1 MNDLVGIIRT
11 GAELEQSLEE
21 IERFKERAKT
31 MVVEGHR
38 QYNPG
43 WHLAIDLRNMLIVS
57 ESIAKAALAREE
69 SRGGHTRDDFPM
81 TDHDVWGKKNL
92 IVALNDSGEGVEL
105 TEKPLPEMPDELR
118 ILTRDEA
125 RDRFCRHVREVRGS
139 SEHLGELT

>member
-11 GAELEQSLEE
+11 GAELAQSLEE

-43 WHLAIDLRNMLIVS
+43 WHLALDLRNMLIVS
-57 ESIAKAALAREE
+57 ESIAKAALARTE
-69 SRGGHTRDDFPM
+69 SRGGHTRDDFPQ

-92 IVALNDSGEGVEL
+92 IVALDDSGDGVEL
-105 TEKPLPEMPDELR
+105 SEKPLPEMPDELKKYFEEK
-118 ILTRDEA
+118 LT
-125 RDRFCRHVREVRGS
+125 
-139 SEHLGELT
+139 

>member
-11 GAELEQSLEE
+11 GEELEQSLEE

-69 SRGGHTRDDFPM
+69 SRGGHTRDDFPQ
-81 TDHDVWGKKNL
+81 TDHEVWGKKNL
-92 IVALNDSGEGVEL
+92 VVALDDSGDGVVL
-105 TEKPLPEMPDELR
+105 SEKPLPEMPDELKKYF
-118 ILTRDEA
+118 E
-125 RDRFCRHVREVRGS
+125 ES
-139 SEHLGELT
+139 